1 MSNYTIAVDWAG
13 KDSLA
18 DSDAEK
24 VVSGVDF
31 NTEFTAVQTAVNT
44 KANLNGSASEAF
56 SATKASDGTNTTQVA
71 TTSFVKTA
79 ITANLGSAYPVGAVF
94 TTITAYANSAAVVT
108 AIGGNTWVA
117 FASGR
122 MLIGI
127 NSGDTD
133 FDTAEET
140 GGSKTHTLSTSEL
153 PSHTHSLSIGGHT
166 TADGTTRFEGSNAA
180 QTATGTTAATGS
192 GAAHSIMNPY
202 IAVYM
207 WKRTA

>member
-79 ITANLGSAYPVGAVF
+79 I
-94 TTITAYANSAAVVT
+94 
-108 AIGGNTWVA
+108 
-117 FASGR
+117 
-122 MLIGI
+122 
-127 NSGDTD
+127 TD